1 MNRKLEQN
9 EIEAITTQLK
19 EINELH
25 NELLERTPEV
35 NPFTFLKMYNDLKH
49 VIQDYKLELE
59 HSRSTCGILPLT
71 KDHPCFER
79 GHAFYLVCEID
90 NGRSKYGEHQCSR
103 CGHIEPFQM
112 LIVTGK
118 QIGRAHV

>member
-1 MNRKLEQN
+1 MQQHYVSRMAGKSNEMSNRKLEQN

-35 NPFTFLKMYNDLKH
+35 NPFTFLKIYNDLKH

-59 HSRSTCGILPLT
+59 HSRSTC
-71 KDHPCFER
+71 H
-79 GHAFYLVCEID
+79 
-90 NGRSKYGEHQCSR
+90 
-103 CGHIEPFQM
+103 
-112 LIVTGK
+112 
-118 QIGRAHV
+118 

>member
-1 MNRKLEQN
+1 MKMSNRKLEQN

-59 HSRSTCGILPLT
+59 HSRSTC
-71 KDHPCFER
+71 
-79 GHAFYLVCEID
+79 
-90 NGRSKYGEHQCSR
+90 S
-103 CGHIEPFQM
+103 
-112 LIVTGK
+112 
-118 QIGRAHV
+118 